1 MKAASEE
8 ESTFVDHIL
17 SRSLANMELSD
28 HATDQPQARE
38 GSSSPCFEIPNV
50 PDTFLAQND
59 NGKSQVHSYLYLQT
73 KIHLMKH
80 IVL

>member
-17 SRSLANMELSD
+17 SRSLANMEVSD

-50 PDTFLAQND
+50 PDTFMAQNA
-59 NGKSQVHSYLYLQT
+59 GKSQVHSYLYLQT
-73 KIHLMKH
+73 KIHLRKH